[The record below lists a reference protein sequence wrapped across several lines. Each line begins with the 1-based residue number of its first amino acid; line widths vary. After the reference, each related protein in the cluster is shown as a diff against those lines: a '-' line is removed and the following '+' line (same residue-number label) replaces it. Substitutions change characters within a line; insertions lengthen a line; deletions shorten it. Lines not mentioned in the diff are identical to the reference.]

1 MESIHTSV
9 ASLIEIKIMCQ
20 DDRMEFMGIDLD
32 ILKKIRKASFRE
44 VVLSS
49 VFRDSHFR
57 GLKVNAKHE
66 TPDVK
71 MV

>member
-49 VFRDSHFR
+49 VFRDSYFR
-57 GLKVNAKHE
+57 ETKVNAKHE

-71 MV
+71 VV